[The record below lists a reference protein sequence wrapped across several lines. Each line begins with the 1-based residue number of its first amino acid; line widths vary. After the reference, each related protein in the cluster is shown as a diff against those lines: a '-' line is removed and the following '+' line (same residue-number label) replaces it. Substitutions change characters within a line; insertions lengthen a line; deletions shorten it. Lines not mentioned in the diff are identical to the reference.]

1 MAATHLSGPLFV
13 GGKLVATLDPLTGV
27 ASSLVVEGEY
37 RSLVLQTGGPAA
49 DVPRNVI
56 YGAGGISNTGVVSV
70 AANGE
75 IDILK
80 AAAIMFKTRLR
91 AGRVGAA
98 GVSILIIWGEVS
110 TDGGGS
116 WVQLPNVSSINLS
129 VATDT
134 ITFADIVPLTV
145 LPGYKFRIRFARSSL
160 GDNSGDLTPQAQ
172 PAGLNFL
179 GPVPSAYMSIYRFT
193 SPPTPST

>member
-1 MAATHLSGPLFV
+1 MAATHFSGPLFV
-13 GGKLVATLDPLTGV
+13 GGKQLATVDPLTGV
-27 ASSLVVEGEY
+27 ASWLAVEGEY

-49 DVPRNVI
+49 DVPRNVT
-56 YGAGGISNTGVVSV
+56 YGAGGVSSTGIVSV
-70 AANGE
+70 AASGE

-91 AGRVGAA
+91 AGRIGAA

-110 TDGGGS
+110 TDGGVI
-116 WVQLPNVSSINLS
+116 WTQLPNVQSVNLS

-134 ITFADIVPLTV
+134 ISFFDITPLTV

-179 GPVPSAYMSIYRFT
+179 GAVPSAYMSIYRFT
-193 SPPTPST
+193 SPPTP